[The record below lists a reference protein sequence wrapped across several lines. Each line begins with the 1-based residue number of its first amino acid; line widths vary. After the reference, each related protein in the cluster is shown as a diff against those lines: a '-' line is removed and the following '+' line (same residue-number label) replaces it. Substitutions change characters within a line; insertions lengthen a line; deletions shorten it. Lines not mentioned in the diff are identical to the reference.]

1 MAGSKLRLYS
11 RGLVKKVLEVVI
23 SSKDSNKDLW
33 SKSIESARNTIHTR
47 DMSDDELIKIAMGS
61 ADPISFN
68 TVIKLIYRFTRTNP
82 NGHQGVECFFNSVD
96 ESPYSLSQWIEAI
109 EFFSHWLDENK
120 RTTPW
125 PTLLG
130 YLSCC
135 TESPENKNIKHN
147 LKHLLKDMLE
157 TYGYEG

>member
-1 MAGSKLRLYS
+1 M
-11 RGLVKKVLEVVI
+11 KKVLQAVI
-23 SSKDSNKDLW
+23 NSKESERDLW
-33 SKSIESARNTIHTR
+33 SKSIESARSTIHTR
-47 DMSDDELIKIAMGS
+47 DMSDEELIKIAMNS
-61 ADPISFN
+61 NCAASFN
-68 TVIKLIYRFTRTNP
+68 VVIKLIYRFTRSNP
-82 NGHQGVECFFNSVD
+82 NGHMGVECFFNAVD
-96 ESPYSLSQWIEAI
+96 DSPYSLAQWIEAI
-109 EFFSHWLDENK
+109 KYFSKWLDENQ

-135 TESPENKNIKHN
+135 SESPENKNIKHN